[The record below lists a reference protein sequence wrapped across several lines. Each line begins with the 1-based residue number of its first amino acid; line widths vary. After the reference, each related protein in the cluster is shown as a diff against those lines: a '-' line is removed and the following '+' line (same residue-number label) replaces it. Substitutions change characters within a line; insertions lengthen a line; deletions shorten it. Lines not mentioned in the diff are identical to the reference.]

1 MTTHPGPVANTH
13 VVHFDEF
20 LRRVMMTKAPLVK
33 AQDIAWFRPRT
44 LSH

>member
-33 AQDIAWFRPRT
+33 AQGIAWFWPRT